1 MKKYPQTEKY
11 DVSWIE
17 KNWMGPNPLWLLE
30 ELCGHIDLR
39 PGMKVLDMGCGKGIT
54 SIFLAKEYGV
64 TVFANDLWISATDN
78 LCRFQEAQVA
88 DKVFPI
94 HSEAHALPYA
104 EGFFDAA
111 IAIDCYHYFGAS
123 ESYFPDVF
131 SKLVKHDGQFGIVV
145 PGLKGSES
153 YFPDV
158 FSKLVKHDGQF
169 GIVVP
174 GLKGEYEK
182 GYPETLEKLWFPE
195 LFTFHSNKWWRSLWE
210 KTGLCEITSCY
221 DIDDAKAIWQ
231 PWANWAK
238 ENFEKEFG
246 DVGGGGDFDAKFL
259 EADANNDITL
269 IVLAARKTLIT
280 C

>member
-1 MKKYPQTEKY
+1 MKKYPKTEKY

-145 PGLKGSES
+145 PGLKG
-153 YFPDV
+153 
-158 FSKLVKHDGQF
+158 
-169 GIVVP
+169 
-174 GLKGEYEK
+174 EYER

-195 LFTFHSNKWWRSLWE
+195 LFTFHSNKWWRNLWE

-221 DIDDAKAIWQ
+221 CLDDAKAIWQ

-246 DVGGGGDFDAKFL
+246 DGGGGGDFDAKFL
-259 EADANNDITL
+259 EADTNNDITL
-269 IVLAARKTLIT
+269 IVLAAKKIQRT